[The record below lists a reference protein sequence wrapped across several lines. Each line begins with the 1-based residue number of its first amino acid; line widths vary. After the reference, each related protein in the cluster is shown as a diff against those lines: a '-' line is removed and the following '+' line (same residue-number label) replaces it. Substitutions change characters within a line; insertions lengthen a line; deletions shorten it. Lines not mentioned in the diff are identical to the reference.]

1 MESGSERS
9 TAMLSFAVD
18 IILGCSPG
26 SMFSRTELLTFPSI
40 PTILFAASRLYTEK
54 EKQSFFNCG
63 VQISS
68 MKSVSVA
75 ARGLT

>member
-9 TAMLSFAVD
+9 TAMLSFAVNRT
-18 IILGCSPG
+18 LGRSPG
-26 SMFSRTELLTFPSI
+26 SMFSRMEPLTFPSI

-54 EKQSFFNCG
+54 NKQNHSST

-68 MKSVSVA
+68 LKCVSFECKD
-75 ARGLT
+75 

>member
-26 SMFSRTELLTFPSI
+26 SMFSRIELLTFPSI
-40 PTILFAASRLYTEK
+40 PTILFAASLLYTEK
-54 EKQSFFNCG
+54 EKQSH
-63 VQISS
+63 SS
-68 MKSVSVA
+68 TAVYKSNQ
-75 ARGLT
+75 